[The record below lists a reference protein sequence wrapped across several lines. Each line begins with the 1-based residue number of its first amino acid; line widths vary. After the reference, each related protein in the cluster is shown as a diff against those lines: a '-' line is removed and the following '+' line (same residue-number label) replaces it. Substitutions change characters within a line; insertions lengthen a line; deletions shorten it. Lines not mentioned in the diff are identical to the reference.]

1 MKASKKSLLASG
13 MSLLASAALLAG
25 ATFAWFTDSVTNTG
39 NKIQAGNLAIELW
52 ESESDRYSDALTDSP
67 AVTVEGYTTYK
78 NISDAN
84 GGIFADALWE
94 PGYTAVK
101 NLAVYNAGSLAVRY
115 QLLLKDVVTTK
126 GIENVLDVYVNDERA
141 GTLAELAD
149 SAVSSGVLLA
159 GSADRVQVQVHMQ
172 EQAGNAYQEAYAS
185 FAIEVFATQY
195 TYETDGFG
203 SDLYDEAAPLPAV
216 HTQYDFDDPA
226 QAVRFC
232 PECQNSGSTA
242 GHADHTQFAAAF
254 EIRDGKAVIRN
265 NTPHIAFNGLDW
277 ENSRYTLAYEVDAS
291 ALSDGARVR
300 FDAGEKTG
308 WQHMFV
314 EVSRNGEMCSVQT
327 SRNTAMVPLGE
338 IADTMQVICT
348 FEKNGSGL
356 AMTVTVTDGT
366 HTYSGR
372 LDSATIGDLYW
383 NVYEVGGTSET
394 YAALDN
400 FKFYATP
407 LRSSAAAADIVAES
421 AEAFDEAL
429 AEAKAGDVIAV
440 SGVTYTDPLT
450 VTTPN
455 VVIQGSAGT
464 VFTDKI
470 VVEAEGVTFR
480 GVNFEIPMAAGDSAA
495 PITTGGQDLTLDDCT
510 ITRTTEAAQPYAWL
524 VDVGSG
530 VLTAKNTVFTA
541 PYDPETAF
549 SASPS
554 AIRAQGGVYLDGCTI
569 ATDGYALFTP
579 WVDKGEIKNT
589 VFTGIDG
596 RPSLGAINNTAFAG
610 LVFDGCTF
618 EMGYN
623 SSVTGGSFTVRNS
636 IIDFTKTPEGGAG
649 NGLNIYNAAGE
660 IVLENNTFI
669 FSRSTQRGINLT
681 WGNGWGGTEWNG
693 KNVAITGNTFTGTG
707 AVAIRVTNVWE
718 NVLTAEQYAAVN
730 TLGDS
735 TVVIE

>member
-13 MSLLASAALLAG
+13 VSLLASAAMLAG
-25 ATFAWFTDSVTNTG
+25 ATFAWFTDNVVNTG

-52 ESESDRYSDALTDSP
+52 ESESDRHSDALAGSP

-78 NISDAN
+78 NISDAE

-115 QLLLKDVVTTK
+115 QLLLKDVMTTK
-126 GIENVLDVYVNDERA
+126 GIENVLDLYVNRERV
-141 GTLAELAD
+141 GTLAELAN

-159 GSADRVQVQVHMQ
+159 GSADRVNVQVHMQ

-232 PECQNSGSTA
+232 PQCQISGSTA

-254 EIRDGKAVIRN
+254 EILDGKAVIHN

-314 EVSRNGEMCSVQT
+314 EVSRSGEACSVQT
-327 SRNTAMVPLGE
+327 SRNTAMIPLGE

-356 AMTVTVTDGT
+356 AMTVAVTDGT
-366 HTYSGR
+366 HTYSCS

-383 NVYEVGGTSET
+383 NVYEVGGTSEI

-407 LRSSAAAADIVAES
+407 LRSSVTTSLLATPENAQALLDT
-421 AEAFDEAL
+421 AEAGTTVVL
-429 AEAKAGDVIAV
+429 AAGNYGVLNLSQTANSTAIDGNTSRLYRTIDQLTIVGEEGAVVDGIRISAGHIYGTPGKPVTNPVTGETTESTVKSYYSTVDVKNLTIR
-440 SGVTYTDPLT
+440 GLTLTDRVYIGADSAPYCTVDGLT
-450 VTTPN
+450 LENCTF
-455 VVIQGSAGT
+455 QGSST
-464 VFTDKI
+464 TDTSVKFLHIGNTQNAIQNI
-470 VVEAEGVTFR
+470 VVR
-480 GVNFEIPMAAGDSAA
+480 G
-495 PITTGGQDLTLDDCT
+495 C
-510 ITRTTEAAQPYAWL
+510 
-524 VDVGSG
+524 
-530 VLTAKNTVFTA
+530 
-541 PYDPETAF
+541 
-549 SASPS
+549 
-554 AIRAQGGVYLDGCTI
+554 
-569 ATDGYALFTP
+569 
-579 WVDKGEIKNT
+579 
-589 VFTGIDG
+589 
-596 RPSLGAINNTAFAG
+596 
-610 LVFDGCTF
+610 
-618 EMGYN
+618 
-623 SSVTGGSFTVRNS
+623 TVRNAFQGVYVQAVQNVTVEDCTFDGLGHNAIAIQDGSLNGTVCESSGTVLIRDNVIENGSDRAFRFGHFGGSS
-636 IIDFTKTPEGGAG
+636 IT
-649 NGLNIYNAAGE
+649 
-660 IVLENNTFI
+660 
-669 FSRSTQRGINLT
+669 
-681 WGNGWGGTEWNG
+681 
-693 KNVAITGNTFTGTG
+693 ITGNRLNNVGDNDGQNCKAESVGNATINLDGNYWAGKTP
-707 AVAIRVTNVWE
+707 AQAIHTSMGVI
-718 NVLTAEQYAAVN
+718 
-730 TLGDS
+730 DS
-735 TVVIE
+735 EPLDSFS